1 MNPPSSSKTEM
12 LLNKFFLTLARVTAK
27 IQGSEKDLVVA
38 AKYGFATLDKT
49 TGEVSYILKVEKE
62 DDGKAERYI
71 FTRFITI
78 VMAKAEVFG

>member
-1 MNPPSSSKTEM
+1 MTHTQALRRKILFSEC
-12 LLNKFFLTLARVTAK
+12 FLTLARVTAK

-62 DDGKAERYI
+62 DDGKAER
-71 FTRFITI
+71 
-78 VMAKAEVFG
+78 